1 MTFPSFP
8 EFFRA
13 LHGFDPFPWQIN
25 LAEKAVSGQWPDY
38 LAVPTGSGK
47 TACIDIAIYALAAQ
61 AALSP
66 TERTVGRRIF
76 FIVNRRVIVD
86 EAYDRSLKIAKR
98 LLSPENEPPAIKAV
112 AERLKSLSPKTAKAT
127 PPLDCVQLRGA
138 IYRDDRWARSLTQ
151 PTVIASTV
159 DQVGSR
165 ILFRGYGLSNG
176 ACPIHAALVA
186 HDSLLLLDEA
196 HISRPFAETIE
207 SIKKYRA
214 SKRSQTTVSG
224 AVKTPFHFLQM
235 TATPPKFSGK
245 EAPVVLHLTESD
257 TENATLARRL
267 NTLKLARLEIAENIK
282 GKTACLK
289 ISADL
294 AKRAQTLF
302 AESKPDSLA
311 ILVNRVATAREV
323 EKLLKKQLRKS
334 HPEVNISL
342 LIGRMRPIDRD
353 KHTKQI
359 TEELKTGNAE
369 LGSSN
374 RLKNNPRIVIA
385 TQCLEVGADYDFH
398 AMITECASLDALRQR
413 FGRLNRS
420 GLKHDTPPAIIVMRS
435 DLIET
440 SPKKLDATDAA
451 GKPLDPVYG
460 NAVSHTWNWLN
471 QIAGEQQ
478 TVDFGILSMDKTLQ
492 LNPPTDLAKL
502 LAPSPHAPAL
512 FPAYIDAWV
521 QTNPR
526 PSPDPD
532 PALFLHGPKAGQA
545 EIQICWRRDLP
556 EFSDAEDSLAQTVS
570 LCPPSSPEML
580 SVPLWLFRQWFFL
593 TELSTD
599 LLSDLLLQAP
609 PNEDEKGKRKRIE
622 KRSTALIWKGLSE
635 STLLERPEQIR
646 PGDTIILPTNA
657 GGWDTFGHIPEAP
670 LDLSLSPRSED
681 VSQNKFP
688 ELDIAEDAFRQS
700 RNQELVR
707 FDSTQ
712 IEQLKHTSQTLDFV
726 EWLEDADAS
735 LTKSQINSLLKEITG
750 QLEEASNLRHSI
762 ENLCRLGFNYT
773 RYLGD
778 KGAVFISKTQ
788 LSHSP
793 LKLTALG
800 DEDDALSKI
809 DALAAV
815 TLAEHTE
822 HVAQQLSQTLNLL
835 PLTDFSDSLEIAALW
850 HDSGK
855 LDDRFQA
862 LLCRGNINAAMAL
875 NEPLAKS
882 RNLSLTVKE
891 RQQARDRSKLP
902 MGFRHEMLSLFLAE
916 KGIIEHKEDNSGYI
930 KDLVLHLIASH
941 HGHARPFAPVVQDD
955 APSEIQSFKIKS
967 IQIPAST
974 GEEQLV
980 IPAHRVDSG
989 VAERFWNLT
998 TSLGPWDLAYLETA
1012 LRLADQ
1018 QASEAES
1025 EGLI

>member
-1 MTFPSFP
+1 MTFPTFP

-13 LHGFDPFPWQIN
+13 LYGFDPFPWQID
-25 LAEKAVSGQWPDY
+25 LAKKAVIGQWPDY

-61 AALSP
+61 ATLSP

-112 AERLKSLSPKTAKAT
+112 AERLKSLSPTTAKAA

-165 ILFRGYGLSNG
+165 MLFRGYGLSNG

-214 SKRSQTTVSG
+214 STRRQTTVSE
-224 AVKTPFHFLQM
+224 AVNTPFHFLQM

-245 EAPVVLHLTESD
+245 EAPVVLHLTEND

-267 NTLKLARLEIAENIK
+267 NTQKLARLEIAENIK
-282 GKTACLK
+282 GKKACLK
-289 ISADL
+289 IAADL

-323 EKLLKKQLRKS
+323 EKLLKKQFNKS
-334 HPEVNISL
+334 HSEVNISL

-359 TEELKTGNAE
+359 TEELKTSYTE
-369 LGSSN
+369 PGSSN
-374 RLKNNPRIVIA
+374 PLKNSPRIVIA

-420 GLKHDTPPAIIVMRS
+420 GLKQNTAPTIIVMRS

-440 SPKKLDATDAA
+440 SAKKLDATDAA

-460 NAVSHTWNWLN
+460 NAASHTWNWLN

-478 TVDFGILSMDKTLQ
+478 TVDFGILSMDETLR
-492 LNPPTDLAKL
+492 LNAPADLSKL

-512 FPAYIDAWV
+512 FPAYLDAWA

-556 EFSDAEDSLAQTVS
+556 ESLDAGDALVQTVS

-609 PNEDEKGKRKRIE
+609 PNEDEKGKSKRIE
-622 KRSTALIWKGLSE
+622 KRSIALIWKGLSE
-635 STLLERPEQIR
+635 STLLERPDQIR
-646 PGDTIILPTNA
+646 PGDTIILPTNT

-670 LDLSLSPRSED
+670 LDPVLSPSSED
-681 VSQNKFP
+681 VSQNKYP
-688 ELDIAEDAFRQS
+688 EIDIAEDAFRQS
-700 RNQELVR
+700 KNQEIVR
-707 FDSTQ
+707 FDRTR
-712 IEQLKHTSQTLDFV
+712 IEQLKHTTQTSDFV
-726 EWLEDADAS
+726 NWLEDADSS
-735 LTKSQINSLLKEITG
+735 LTKSQINSRLKEIAG
-750 QLEEASNLRHSI
+750 QLEEASDLRHSI

-773 RYLGD
+773 RYPND
-778 KGAVFISKTQ
+778 KGAVFISKAQ
-788 LSHSP
+788 ISNRP
-793 LKLTALG
+793 LQLTALG
-800 DEDDALSKI
+800 DEDDALSKTEAI
-809 DALAAV
+809 AAV
-815 TLAEHTE
+815 TLPDHTE
-822 HVAQQLSQTLNLL
+822 HVLQHLSQTLRFL
-835 PLTDFSDSLEIAALW
+835 PLNDFSDSLKMAALW

-855 LDDRFQA
+855 LDERFQA
-862 LLCRGNINAAMAL
+862 LLCRGNLNAAMAL

-882 RNLSLTVKE
+882 KNLSLTVKE
-891 RQQARDRSKLP
+891 RQQARDRSKIP
-902 MGFRHEMLSLFLAE
+902 KGFRHEMLSLGLAK
-916 KGIIEHKEDNSGYI
+916 KGLEESENENCSYR
-930 KDLVLHLIASH
+930 KDLILHLIAAH

-955 APSEIQSFKIKS
+955 SPPQIESTKIKS
-967 IQIPAST
+967 IQVPDLNCD
-974 GEEQLV
+974 ERLKM
-980 IPAHRVDSG
+980 PAHRVDSG
-989 VAERFWNLT
+989 VAERFWEMT
-998 TSLGPWDLAYLETA
+998 KELGPWDLAYLETA

-1018 QASEAES
+1018 QTSEAES